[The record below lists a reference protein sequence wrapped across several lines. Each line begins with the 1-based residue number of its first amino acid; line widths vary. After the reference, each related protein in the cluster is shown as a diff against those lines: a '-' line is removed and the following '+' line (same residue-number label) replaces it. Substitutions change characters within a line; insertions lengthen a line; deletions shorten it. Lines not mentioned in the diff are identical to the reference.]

1 MLNDKSLKPIK
12 SILERIDDIEKACK
26 ENGGVVRALET
37 KISQSA
43 IMLYLMRIHQQ
54 FEKLEKNDDSVLKL
68 IPNTIIDNVR
78 KSRNIAAHDYD
89 KLNFSIIEKI
99 IRFDLLKIKD
109 ELTQIL
115 DKNKIQRLEA
125 LHKELKYYEK
135 NKNVFYQDAKIK
147 QEKTILKIYNEL
159 KNKGEQ
165 IDEKSLK
172 MIEAIQK
179 SYSKTM

>member
-1 MLNDKSLKPIK
+1 MLNEKTLKPIK
-12 SILERIDDIEKACK
+12 SILERIDDVEKACK
-26 ENGGVVRALET
+26 ENGGVVKALET

-54 FEKLEKNDDSVLKL
+54 FENLENNEDNILKL
-68 IPNTIIDNVR
+68 IPDTILNNIR

-99 IRFDLLKIKD
+99 IRFDLPKIKD

-115 DKNKIQRLEA
+115 DKNKIQSLET
-125 LHKELKYYEK
+125 LHKEIEYYEK
-135 NKNVFYQDAKIK
+135 NKNLFYQDAKIK

-165 IDEKSLK
+165 IDEQSLK
-172 MIEAIQK
+172 MIEVIQK
-179 SYSKTM
+179 SYSKL